1 MSSSSRRASPRR
13 LAGPLA
19 FAALFT
25 LASAAQATAFTSF
38 AFDSV
43 VSTSGAFGGVNGVYG
58 SGDVRLD
65 AIRLGGLTLG
75 QAQLQTVSRA
85 DIVLDDGVDRV
96 NGGHNLAA
104 GHGLN
109 SVADTWAGQGPA
121 TVTPDGADLA
131 AALANHNLSSIV
143 VTRENLGLA
152 VLDVSFAVPTNTF
165 FVWERGGNSD
175 LLVQALD
182 AQDQVTGSFTIQRAN
197 YTATGIVVT
206 TDNGA
211 FLNNGQALGSIGLQ
225 TDTAVSKLRLVSLQS
240 DVVKHNGPDYKIL
253 ATAGS
258 IPAVP
263 EPTSLLLALCG
274 LLGVVLW
281 RRQDRRAV

>member
-1 MSSSSRRASPRR
+1 MPPFFQCATVRRLVPLAAAALFA
-13 LAGPLA
+13 LAGPA
-19 FAALFT
+19 H
-25 LASAAQATAFTSF
+25 ATAFTSF
-38 AFDSV
+38 AFDSA
-43 VSTSGAFGGVNGVYG
+43 VSTSGAFGGVNGAYG
-58 SGDVRLD
+58 NGDVRLD
-65 AIRLGGLTLG
+65 AIAFNGLTLG
-75 QAQLQTVSRA
+75 PPGLQTVSSA
-85 DIVLDDGVDRV
+85 TIVLDDGVDRA

-109 SVADTWAGQGPA
+109 SVADAWAGQGPA
-121 TVTPDGADLA
+121 TVTPTGADLT
-131 AALANHNLSSIV
+131 AALANLNLSSIV
-143 VTRENLGLA
+143 VTRENPGLA
-152 VLDVSFAVPTNTF
+152 VLDVSFATPTNTF

-211 FLNNGQALGSIGLQ
+211 FLNNGQALGSIGFQ

-240 DVVKHNGPDYKIL
+240 DVVQFNGPDYKVL
-253 ATAGS
+253 ASAGAL
-258 IPAVP
+258 PAVP

-274 LLGVVLW
+274 LVGVVLW
-281 RRQDRRAV
+281 RRQGHRAV